1 MIRFQA
7 GANAR
12 RWVGRFAVSRA
23 LATKHFPWL
32 TSLEVPHANGEDEA
46 EQRYR
51 QAHFGHH

>member
-12 RWVGRFAVSRA
+12 RWVGHISVLRA

-32 TSLEVPHANGEDEA
+32 TSLEVPRVNGEDEA